1 MIVLLGL
8 LYVVAELFTIVKV
21 AEAIGPLNAIALLIV
36 VSMFGAALAKRQGI
50 HVLRRMQVTVAEGRV
65 PSAEIVDAFLV
76 LVAAFLMILP
86 GFLSDG
92 LALLLLIPPI
102 RALVRGV
109 ILRRIRAGG
118 RFVGV
123 IPGGDRRG
131 PDAAGNEIWDVEGW
145 EEPPGP
151 SDPPQQLGP

>member
-21 AEAIGPLNAIALLIV
+21 ADAVGPLDAIALLIV
-36 VSMFGAALAKRQGI
+36 ASMLGAALAKRQGI
-50 HVLRRMQVTVAEGRV
+50 HVLRRLQTTVAEGRV
-65 PSAEIVDAFLV
+65 PSAEIVDGFLV

-92 LALLLLIPPI
+92 IALLLLLPPI

-109 ILRRIRAGG
+109 ILRRIRARGT
-118 RFVGV
+118 FIGV
-123 IPGGDRRG
+123 IPGGRARG
-131 PDAAGNEIWDVEGW
+131 AARGEVWDVDSW
-145 EEPPGP
+145 EDPPGP
-151 SDPPQQLGP
+151 TDPPQLGP

>member
-21 AEAIGPLNAIALLIV
+21 AEAIGPLDAIAFLIV
-36 VSMFGAALAKRQGI
+36 VSIFGAALAKRQGI
-50 HVLRRMQVTVAEGRV
+50 HVLRRLQVTVAEGRV
-65 PSAEIVDAFLV
+65 PSAEIVDGFLV

-92 LALLLLIPPI
+92 LALLLLVPPI

-109 ILRRIRAGG
+109 I
-118 RFVGV
+118 
-123 IPGGDRRG
+123 
-131 PDAAGNEIWDVEGW
+131 
-145 EEPPGP
+145 
-151 SDPPQQLGP
+151 